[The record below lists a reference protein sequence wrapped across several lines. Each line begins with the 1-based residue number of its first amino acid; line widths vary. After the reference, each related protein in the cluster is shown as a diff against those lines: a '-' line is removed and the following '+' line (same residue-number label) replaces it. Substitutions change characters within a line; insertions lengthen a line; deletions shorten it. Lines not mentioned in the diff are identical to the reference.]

1 MDRRYLRRIAEHHA
15 GGPVGVE
22 TLAAA
27 LAEARD
33 TLEDVVE
40 PFLIQEGLVLRTS
53 RGRMLGE
60 PGWRH
65 LDMAPPPQGLVG
77 GATRSAAGRWM
88 NGHSA
93 SIPPEGRHRYTVR
106 VYYEDTDAGGIVY
119 HATYLR
125 YAERARTEALRDL
138 GVPHA
143 ELVRQCNL
151 MFVVRRIE
159 VDYLRAA
166 RLDNSLVVETEV
178 LVAGAASATLRQTVR
193 GESGACAVLTV
204 KLACVRLRPVPAD
217 VELGE
222 LGATERGPEGLR
234 PGGLRPEGLRP
245 EGLRPEGLRPEGLR
259 PGELRPEGLGP
270 EGLRPEGLR
279 PEGLGPDELRPGELA
294 PGEPGPGETS
304 RDGCR
309 HAGGRYC
316 RPCAMHGRWKRLRVP
331 PVVVPG

>member
-65 LDMAPPPQGLVG
+65 LGLSRRRRPALLSSIV
-77 GATRSAAGRWM
+77 AGRWM
-88 NGHSA
+88 NEHPA

-125 YAERARTEALRDL
+125 FAERARTEALRDL

-143 ELVRQCNL
+143 ELLHHFNL
-151 MFVVRRIE
+151 MFVVRRVE
-159 VDYLRAA
+159 VDYLRPA
-166 RLDNSLVVETEV
+166 RVDDSLVVETGCWRR
-178 LVAGAASATLRQTVR
+178 AAPRRCCARPCSGA
-193 GESGACAVLTV
+193 EGACAVLEIR
-204 KLACVRLRPVPAD
+204 LACVASGGNAISGPRRSAGSGGRLPPRWRAVLQAMRDARPAD
-217 VELGE
+217 RRRVGAGE
-222 LGATERGPEGLR
+222 AAGWR
-234 PGGLRPEGLRP
+234 PG
-245 EGLRPEGLRPEGLR
+245 
-259 PGELRPEGLGP
+259 
-270 EGLRPEGLR
+270 
-279 PEGLGPDELRPGELA
+279 
-294 PGEPGPGETS
+294 
-304 RDGCR
+304 
-309 HAGGRYC
+309 
-316 RPCAMHGRWKRLRVP
+316 
-331 PVVVPG
+331 